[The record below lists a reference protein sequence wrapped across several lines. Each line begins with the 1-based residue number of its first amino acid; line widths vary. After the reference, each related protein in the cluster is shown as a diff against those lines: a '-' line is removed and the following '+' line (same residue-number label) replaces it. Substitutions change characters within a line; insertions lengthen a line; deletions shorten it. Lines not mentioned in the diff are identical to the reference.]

1 MSNQEFVN
9 KTGTILMIVTLGV
22 IWYTYDWKIMVLLW
36 LLLWANNME
45 RHKEEK

>member
-9 KTGTILMIVTLGV
+9 TTGTILMIVTLGI
-22 IWYTYDWKIMVLLW
+22 IWYLYDWKITLLLW

-45 RHKEEK
+45 RYKE